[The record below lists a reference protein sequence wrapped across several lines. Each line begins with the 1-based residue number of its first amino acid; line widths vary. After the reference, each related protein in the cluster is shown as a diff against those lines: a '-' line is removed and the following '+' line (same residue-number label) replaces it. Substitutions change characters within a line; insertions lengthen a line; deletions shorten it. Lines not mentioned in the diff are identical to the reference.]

1 MFLRKP
7 SCEGEGPWERSES
20 NVSPGGEWAILLYLV
35 PRPRQ
40 GHSVTSKQSQ
50 ALGLGLWEAKQ
61 GQWEEGES
69 REIKPRALG
78 SMPEIPEAGFSHPSE
93 RRLQCKHGWAS
104 CGYRA
109 STLFTVL

>member
-1 MFLRKP
+1 MGHSALP
-7 SCEGEGPWERSES
+7 CTS
-20 NVSPGGEWAILLYLV
+20 A
-35 PRPRQ
+35 RQ

-50 ALGLGLWEAKQ
+50 ALGLGLWEAKR

-69 REIKPRALG
+69 REIKPKALG

-109 STLFTVL
+109 STLFIVL